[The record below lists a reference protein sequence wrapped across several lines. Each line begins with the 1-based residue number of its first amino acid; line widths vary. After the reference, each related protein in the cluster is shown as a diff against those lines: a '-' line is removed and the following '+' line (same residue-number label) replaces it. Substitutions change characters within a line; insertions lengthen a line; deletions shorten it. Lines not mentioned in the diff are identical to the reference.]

1 MTMNDQKSFEKL
13 GMTIIWDTD
22 SNVNKINDTIN
33 LSNNTVANNKVF
45 SNLEF
50 FDKWNVELRLRL
62 SIRNY

>member
-33 LSNNTVANNKVF
+33 ISNNKVF
-45 SNLEF
+45 S
-50 FDKWNVELRLRL
+50 K
-62 SIRNY
+62 S